1 MSSTKGKNEKDKN
14 FEIKE
19 QIEYYFSDEN
29 LKKDS
34 FFHQKISEDPN
45 GYLDLDFLLKCNKC
59 KNSGWTK
66 DDLKEG
72 IKLSDLIEL
81 DKTENKVRRKGN
93 KPLPELVLLAKK
105 RKKEEDKKEDQKE
118 PIILMFTCKEPND
131 SNWKDVCQAFRDA
144 NPGLNISY
152 SRFKNNLGHVAVIP
166 EDDEDD
172 LKFSETFKHNDV
184 EYTVKKCEN
193 EDLINFFKDHG
204 KHFEMCTGMKERKNK
219 KDKKKN
225 SKNSKGKN
233 EKEKEKEKKAVY
245 QKNKILLK
253 KEITLGEQTFTD
265 AALIKA
271 EARKIIND
279 TKDYEKLKEK
289 DQKFIL
295 DLLKYHHN
303 YEDKCKDL
311 DYVTVG
317 KPENYDSSRCFV
329 IVNKKNEK
337 KDFSVQKC
345 IDNLVAKI
353 NEE

>member
-1 MSSTKGKNEKDKN
+1 
-14 FEIKE
+14 
-19 QIEYYFSDEN
+19 
-29 LKKDS
+29 
-34 FFHQKISEDPN
+34 
-45 GYLDLDFLLKCNKC
+45 
-59 KNSGWTK
+59 
-66 DDLKEG
+66 
-72 IKLSDLIEL
+72 
-81 DKTENKVRRKGN
+81 
-93 KPLPELVLLAKK
+93 
-105 RKKEEDKKEDQKE
+105 
-118 PIILMFTCKEPND
+118 
-131 SNWKDVCQAFRDA
+131 
-144 NPGLNISY
+144 
-152 SRFKNNLGHVAVIP
+152 
-166 EDDEDD
+166 
-172 LKFSETFKHNDV
+172 
-184 EYTVKKCEN
+184 
-193 EDLINFFKDHG
+193 
-204 KHFEMCTGMKERKNK
+204 MCTGMKERKNK

-225 SKNSKGKN
+225 SKGK
-233 EKEKEKEKKAVY
+233 KEKDKGKEKKSNY

-345 IDNLVAKI
+345 LDNLVEKI
-353 NEE
+353 NAE